1 MTDYQKEPLVSRDVS
16 MRRAEQDKLK
26 IHQRKEMD
34 NRRVSA
40 PQSAWNQS
48 VAASTD
54 TKMRELLSQVRRSPV
69 TLPTE
74 LTMRNGTFIYSNK

>member
-1 MTDYQKEPLVSRDVS
+1 MTEYADEPLVSREIS
-16 MRRAEQDKLK
+16 IRRAEQQNLK
-26 IHQRKEMD
+26 TDQQKQMD

-54 TKMRELLSQVRRSPV
+54 TKMRDLLSQVRKSSV
-69 TLPTE
+69 TLPDE
-74 LTMRNGTFIYSNK
+74 LTMRNGTFIYTNK

>member
-1 MTDYQKEPLVSRDVS
+1 MTDYQNEPLVSRDVS

-48 VAASTD
+48 LSATTD
-54 TKMRELLSQVRRSPV
+54 TYMRDALSQVRKSST
-69 TLPTE
+69 TLPDE